1 MNIQKCY
8 VEESKGAVGRNSS
21 PRRRMISDHAT
32 ADTLV
37 RPPGANCAML
47 NGSSVERTRIL
58 ALFARSILATPTIAS
73 RNSLGKGQKSIARTK
88 LKIRRNRQP
97 KINRKLDLLSTHKI
111 YLDFFRNGH

>member
-1 MNIQKCY
+1 MMCEEEYIYECY
-8 VEESKGAVGRNSS
+8 VEKSKGVVGRNSS

-37 RPPGANCAML
+37 RPPGANCAIL

-73 RNSLGKGQKSIARTK
+73 RNSPGEIQKLS
-88 LKIRRNRQP
+88 KIDCSNTTEDETR
-97 KINRKLDLLSTHKI
+97 
-111 YLDFFRNGH
+111 